1 MLRDAFVIRDCP
13 ACGEPASK
21 GRSEVRPRISPSAV
35 SAEEFASAWSS
46 TGNNNCFFDYRRCG
60 SCGLLHN
67 SMYLRPDLVVDAYS
81 NMDDNTAEVPLHLLK
96 ATQRRYLLATEEFA
110 QLEGVYLEIGPDIG
124 LAAEIAVER
133 GNLAQV
139 VLVEPNRASHA
150 ALRHVAPACNTVVVD
165 SLDELDDAIK
175 ADRLVLIHVLD
186 HLPQPRKDLITLRQR
201 MKEGGLMLVVVH
213 NESSL
218 LRRILGPRWPPFRL
232 QHPQLFSRQTLPV
245 FLESCGFTVRS
256 LRATTNTLSVRHL
269 VRSGFSA
276 LGSDPDWISKVPQ
289 IGIRVR
295 LGNILAVAEAT

>member
-1 MLRDAFVIRDCP
+1 
-13 ACGEPASK
+13 
-21 GRSEVRPRISPSAV
+21 
-35 SAEEFASAWSS
+35 
-46 TGNNNCFFDYRRCG
+46 
-60 SCGLLHN
+60 
-67 SMYLRPDLVVDAYS
+67 MYLRPDLVVDAYS

-124 LAAEIAVER
+124 LATEVAVAS
-133 GNLAQV
+133 GTLAKV
-139 VLVEPNRASHA
+139 VLVEPNRASHPM
-150 ALRHVAPACNTVVVD
+150 LKKVAPARNTVIVD
-165 SLDELDDAIK
+165 SLSELDDSIR

-295 LGNILAVAEAT
+295 LGNILAVVEAT